1 MPVYRPDKHTLSI
14 GVPASLVEALGLEEI
29 IPAFIEIKNWVAIS
43 TNKQVQRFTYTPGI
57 FGEPF
62 VEMTRNTAR
71 TFNFSILQA
80 SDEIRILRELFRLQ
94 TFGTVG
100 FPFSLF
106 DDSFDSNLPDQ
117 LRQKSIYPVAFIT
130 DEPVEGW
137 ALEGSTWEYT
147 LQLVSGNTIYI

>member
-1 MPVYRPDKHTLSI
+1 MPVYRPDQHTLSI

-29 IPAFIEIKNWVAIS
+29 IPAFIEIKNWVSIS
-43 TNKQVQRFTYTPGI
+43 SNKTIQRFSYTSGI

-62 VEMTRNTAR
+62 VEMTRNTSR
-71 TFNFSILQA
+71 TFTFSILQA

-94 TFGTVG
+94 TFGVVG

-106 DDSFDSNLPDQ
+106 DDSFDSNEPDQ
-117 LRQKSIYPVAFIT
+117 LRQKSIYPVAFIV
-130 DEPVEGW
+130 DEPSEGW

-147 LQLVSGNTIYI
+147 LQLVSGGTIYI